1 MGVWFSI
8 LRGIFRLQRWFF
20 GRQRVVLAIT
30 GILVAVVG
38 FGVFEVRTSND
49 PFLLF
54 GPGNTYR
61 QKLERQNKAFGETNQ
76 TLMLLAV
83 KTRAER
89 PRLLE
94 AERALFNILNNPDSE
109 FALSDMTSFT
119 SVSSLLPAMGYP
131 LDLTSLKDV
140 ATLLDE
146 RAALGRVFFNADHT
160 ATIISVKLD
169 VTDQSDAGLQRAYGQ
184 QRALAEHMRATF
196 PDVDVAFTGSVSMG
210 EALRDGLSFD
220 RKFLF
225 PLTLVVNFVMLLLAF
240 RNLRI
245 ALAALGTGAAS
256 VLLTTGLAG
265 WSGHVFATAAVS
277 SFSIIMTLTVASLIH
292 IIHSI
297 GKRQRNLRFQKRDPL
312 ILASFR
318 KLAIP
323 VILAHATTAVGFL
336 SLNWADAPAFQSMG
350 NLVAIG
356 LIFSLIL
363 VLFVAPVLL
372 SAACGDM
379 QVRDERMR
387 RLSRTFTKAWAKGP
401 LMWGSIIGL
410 ASVLAVLGL
419 VRTTFDDQFIRF
431 FPPEHPLRQNIQ
443 TIADNMGW
451 SQSIDLVLRYD
462 EGALVTPA
470 GFQQL
475 SDLVDELQA
484 LDQVVDIRGP
494 LPIVQN
500 CLEHRTPP
508 YQGTLAD
515 APDKML
521 NFCVRSNYY
530 VTEDQG
536 NATFAANFRELR
548 LSLLIERQSSA
559 KVRALAETVEAI
571 AQDAGFTGDRSAV
584 SGVNVMSSYL
594 SMVNTK
600 SMLVGTGFA
609 MIVVSILI
617 GVFLRSLPLALLSI
631 FPNFMPAMAS
641 LGLWVWVNGEV
652 GMAASIISALT
663 FGIVVDDTIHILYA
677 LNRGRKKQTDR
688 GVQRVLQNVF
698 PGVLTTTATLGFGFA
713 LLMFSGFAVNQ
724 QLGFLTAATIFIA
737 FLFDL
742 FVLPSLYII
751 FIGRNRKHRKH

>member
-1 MGVWFSI
+1 MGVWFKI
-8 LRGIFRLQRWFF
+8 LRGVFRLQRACFA
-20 GRQRVVLAIT
+20 RQKLVISLTALL
-30 GILVAVVG
+30 ILVVG
-38 FGVFEVRTSND
+38 YGLLSIKTSND

-61 QKLERQNKAFGETNQ
+61 QKLERQNEAFGETNQ

-83 KTRAER
+83 KSREDR
-89 PRLLE
+89 PLLLK
-94 AERALFNILNNPDSE
+94 AERALFYILDDADSE
-109 FALSDMTSFT
+109 FAITDMTSFT

-131 LDLTSLKDV
+131 IEMTPLTDV
-140 ATLLDE
+140 EILLDE
-146 RAALGRVFFNADHT
+146 RAALGDVFFNDDHT
-160 ATIISVKLD
+160 ATILSIKLD
-169 VTDQSDAGLQRAYGQ
+169 VSDQSDSGLQQAYAEQ
-184 QRALAEHMRATF
+184 KALADHMRAEF
-196 PDVDVAFTGSVSMG
+196 PEVDVAFTGSVSMG
-210 EALRDGLSFD
+210 EALRDGLTFD

-225 PLTLVVNFVMLLLAF
+225 PLTLVVNFIMLLIAF

-245 ALAALGTGAAS
+245 TITALGIGLSS
-256 VLLTTGLAG
+256 VVLTTGLAG

-297 GKRQRNLRFQKRDPL
+297 GQRQRTLRFQKRDAL
-312 ILASFR
+312 IQASFR

-336 SLNWADAPAFQSMG
+336 SLNWADAPAFQAMG

-356 LIFSLIL
+356 LVFSLTL
-363 VLFVAPVLL
+363 VLFVAPVVL
-372 SAACGDM
+372 SFGCGDM
-379 QVRDERMR
+379 QIRDERMR
-387 RLSRTFTKAWAKGP
+387 NLSRVFTKAWAKGP
-401 LMWGSIIGL
+401 IMWGVIVGL
-410 ASVLAVLGL
+410 ASMVAVVGL

-431 FPPEHPLRQNIQ
+431 FPAEHPLRQNIQ

-451 SQSIDLVLRYD
+451 SQTVDLVLRYD
-462 EGALVTPA
+462 EGVLLSPE

-475 SDLVDELQA
+475 EDLTNQILA
-484 LDQVVDIRGP
+484 LPQVVDIRGP

-500 CLEHRTPP
+500 CLDHRSPP
-508 YQGTLAD
+508 YTGTLAD
-515 APDKML
+515 VPEKML
-521 NFCVRSNYY
+521 NFCVRSNFY
-530 VTEDQG
+530 VTEDFG

-548 LSLLIERQSSA
+548 MSLLVKRQSSA
-559 KVRALAETVEAI
+559 HVRELAETVEAI
-571 AQDAGFTGDRSAV
+571 AAEAGFTGDRSAV

-600 SMLVGTGFA
+600 SMLVGTGVA

-617 GVFLRSLPLALLSI
+617 GIFLRSLPLALLSI

-641 LGLWVWVNGEV
+641 LGLWVWINGEV

-677 LNRGRKKQTDR
+677 LNRGRRKQTNR

-742 FVLPSLYII
+742 FVLPGLYII
-751 FIGRNRKHRKH
+751 FIGRNRKH

>member
-8 LRGIFRLQRWFF
+8 LRGIFRLQRRCFAHKRWVL
-20 GRQRVVLAIT
+20 GILAVVL
-30 GILVAVVG
+30 GVSAV
-38 FGVFEVRTSND
+38 GVFEVKTSND

-54 GPGNTYR
+54 GPGNEYR
-61 QKLERQNKAFGETNQ
+61 QKLERQNATFGETNQ

-83 KTRAER
+83 ASREAR

-94 AERALFNILNNPDSE
+94 AERRLFRILDDPDSE
-109 FALSDMTSFT
+109 FALTDMTSFT

-131 LDLTSLKDV
+131 LDLTSLEEV
-140 ATLLDE
+140 AILLDE
-146 RAALGRVFFNADHT
+146 RAALGDVFFNKAHT
-160 ATIISVKLD
+160 ATILSIKLD
-169 VTDQSDAGLQRAYGQ
+169 VQDQSDAGLQRAYAEQ
-184 QRALAEHMRATF
+184 KALADYMRAEF

-225 PLTLVVNFVMLLLAF
+225 PLTLVVNFIVLLFAF

-245 ALAALGTGAAS
+245 TVAALGIGVMS
-256 VLLTTGLAG
+256 VVMTTGLAG

-292 IIHSI
+292 IIHAI
-297 GKRQRNLRFQKRDPL
+297 GQRQRNLRFQKRDAL

-318 KLAIP
+318 KLAVPI
-323 VILAHATTAVGFL
+323 ILAHATTAVGFL

-356 LIFSLIL
+356 LVFSLFI
-363 VLFVAPVLL
+363 VLLVAPVVL
-372 SAACGDM
+372 AAGCGDM
-379 QVRDERMR
+379 QVRDQSMR
-387 RLSRTFTKAWAKGP
+387 RLSRFFTKSWAKGP
-401 LMWGSIIGL
+401 LIWGMIIGVASII
-410 ASVLAVLGL
+410 AVAGL

-431 FPPEHPLRQNIQ
+431 FPEDHPLRQNIQ

-451 SQSIDLVLRYD
+451 SQTVDLVLRYEPD
-462 EGALVTPA
+462 ELLTPQ
-470 GFQQL
+470 GFQEL
-475 SDLVDELQA
+475 SDLVDKLQA

-500 CLEHRTPP
+500 CLDHRTPP
-508 YQGTLAD
+508 YEGALAD
-515 APDKML
+515 VPEKML

-530 VTEDQG
+530 VTEDFG
-536 NATFAANFRELR
+536 NATFAADFRELR
-548 LSLLIERQSSA
+548 MSLLVERQSSA
-559 KVRALAETVEAI
+559 KVRELAETVESI
-571 AQDAGFTGDRSAV
+571 AQEAGFTGDRAAV

-600 SMLVGTGFA
+600 SMLVGTGIA

-617 GVFLRSLPLALLSI
+617 GIFFRSLPLAVLSI
-631 FPNFMPAMAS
+631 IPNFMPAMAS
-641 LGLWVWVNGEV
+641 LGLWVWINGEV

-742 FVLPSLYII
+742 FVLPGLYII
-751 FIGRNRKHRKH
+751 FMGRNRKH

>member
-1 MGVWFSI
+1 MGVSFKL

-20 GRQRVVLAIT
+20 GHQKAVLSVSVL
-30 GILVAVVG
+30 LVGLVG
-38 FGVFEVRTSND
+38 YGALSIKTSND

-61 QKLERQNKAFGETNQ
+61 QKLERQNAAFGETNQ

-83 KTRAER
+83 QSRAER
-89 PRLLE
+89 PLLLK
-94 AERALFNILNNPDSE
+94 AERALYYILNNPDSPL
-109 FALSDMTSFT
+109 ALTDMTSFT

-131 LDLTSLKDV
+131 IEMTPIKDV
-140 ATLLDE
+140 ETLLDE
-146 RAALGRVFFNADHT
+146 RAALGRVFFNATHT
-160 ATIISVKLD
+160 ATIISIKLD
-169 VTDQSDAGLQRAYGQ
+169 VKDQSDAGLQKAYAEQ
-184 QRALAEHMRATF
+184 KALADHMRAKF

-220 RKFLF
+220 RKYLF
-225 PLTLVVNFVMLLLAF
+225 PLTLVVNFIMLLIAF

-245 ALAALGTGAAS
+245 TMAALGVGVSS
-256 VLLTTGLAG
+256 VVLTTGLAG

-297 GKRQRNLRFQKRDPL
+297 GQRQRTLRFQKRDAL
-312 ILASFR
+312 IQASFR
-318 KLAIP
+318 KLAVP

-336 SLNWADAPAFQSMG
+336 SLNWADAPAFQAMG

-356 LIFSLIL
+356 LVFSLVL
-363 VLFVAPVLL
+363 VLFVAPAVL
-372 SAACGDM
+372 SFGCGAM
-379 QVRDERMR
+379 RIRDENMR
-387 RLSRTFTKAWAKGP
+387 SLSRMFTKAWAKGP
-401 LMWGSIIGL
+401 ILWGVIIGL
-410 ASVLAVLGL
+410 ASMVAVAGL

-431 FPPEHPLRQNIQ
+431 FPPNHPLRQNIQ

-451 SQSIDLVLRYD
+451 SQTVDLVLRYD
-462 EGALVTPA
+462 DGALLTPQ

-475 SDLVDELQA
+475 EDLTNKILA
-484 LDQVVDIRGP
+484 LPEVVDIRGP
-494 LPIVQN
+494 LPIVKN

-508 YQGTLAD
+508 YEGRLAD
-515 APDKML
+515 VPEKML
-521 NFCVRSNYY
+521 NYCVRSNFY
-530 VTEDQG
+530 VTEDFG
-536 NATFAANFRELR
+536 NATFAAGFKELR
-548 LSLLIERQSSA
+548 MSLLVKRQSSA
-559 KVRALAETVEAI
+559 HVRALAETVEAI
-571 AQDAGFTGDRSAV
+571 ATEAGFTGDRSAV

-594 SMVNTK
+594 SMVNSK

-617 GVFLRSLPLALLSI
+617 GIFLRSLPLALLSI

-652 GMAASIISALT
+652 GMAATIISALT

-742 FVLPSLYII
+742 FVLPGLYII
-751 FIGRNRKHRKH
+751 FIGRNRNH

>member
-1 MGVWFSI
+1 MGVWFLI
-8 LRGIFRLQRWFF
+8 LRGIFRMQRRSFARKRWVL
-20 GRQRVVLAIT
+20 GTMVVVLA
-30 GILVAVVG
+30 VG
-38 FGVFEVRTSND
+38 MVGLTKVRTSND

-54 GPGNTYR
+54 GPGNEYR
-61 QKLERQNKAFGETNQ
+61 QKLERQNEAFGETNQ

-83 KTRAER
+83 DSPEER

-94 AERALFNILNNPDSE
+94 AERALFNILDDPDSE
-109 FALSDMTSFT
+109 YALTDMTSFT

-131 LDLTSLKDV
+131 LDLTSLDEV
-140 ATLLDE
+140 AILLDE
-146 RAALGRVFFNADHT
+146 RAALGAVFFNKDHT
-160 ATIISVKLD
+160 ATILSIKLD
-169 VTDQSDAGLQRAYGQ
+169 VQDQSDAGLQQAYAEQ
-184 QRALAEHMRATF
+184 KALAEYMRETF

-210 EALRDGLSFD
+210 EALRDGLTFD

-225 PLTLVVNFVMLLLAF
+225 PLTLMVNFLVLLFAF
-240 RNLRI
+240 RNLRVTI
-245 ALAALGTGAAS
+245 AALGIGMMS
-256 VLLTTGLAG
+256 VVLTTGLAG

-277 SFSIIMTLTVASLIH
+277 SFSIIMTLTVASVIH
-292 IIHSI
+292 VIHAI
-297 GKRQRNLRFQKRDPL
+297 GKRQRNLPFQKTDSV

-318 KLAIP
+318 KLAVP

-356 LIFSLIL
+356 LVFSLII
-363 VLFVAPVLL
+363 VLFIAPLIL
-372 SAACGDM
+372 SSACGDM
-379 QVRDERMR
+379 KIRDHSMR
-387 RLSRTFTKAWAKGP
+387 RLSRAFTKAWAKGP
-401 LMWGSIIGL
+401 LIWGVVVGAASI
-410 ASVLAVLGL
+410 LAVLGL

-451 SQSIDLVLRYD
+451 SQTVDLVLRY
-462 EGALVTPA
+462 EPGELLTPQS
-470 GFQQL
+470 FQEL
-475 SDLVDELQA
+475 SDLVDKIQA

-500 CLEHRTPP
+500 CLDHRTPP
-508 YQGTLAD
+508 YEGSLAD
-515 APDKML
+515 VPEKML

-530 VTEDQG
+530 VTEEFG
-536 NATFAANFRELR
+536 NATFAADFRELR
-548 LSLLIERQSSA
+548 MSLLVERQSSA
-559 KVRALAETVEAI
+559 NVRLLAETVEGI
-571 AQDAGFTGDRSAV
+571 AQEAGFTGDRSAV

-600 SMLVGTGFA
+600 SMLMGTGIA

-617 GVFLRSLPLALLSI
+617 GIFFRSIPLAFLSI
-631 FPNFMPAMAS
+631 IPNFMPAMAS
-641 LGLWVWVNGEV
+641 LGLWVWINGEV

-713 LLMFSGFAVNQ
+713 LLMLSGFAVNQ
-724 QLGFLTAATIFIA
+724 QLGFLAAATIFIA

-742 FVLPSLYII
+742 FVLPSLYLL
-751 FIGRNRKHRKH
+751 FIGRNRKH

>member
-1 MGVWFSI
+1 VGIWFSI
-8 LRGIFRLQRWFF
+8 LRGIFRLQRRCFAYK
-20 GRQRVVLAIT
+20 RTVLATTIF
-30 GILVAVVG
+30 LVTLVG
-38 FGVFEVRTSND
+38 YGLLDIKTSND

-61 QKLERQNKAFGETNQ
+61 QKLERQNEAFGETNQ
-76 TLMLLAV
+76 TIMLLAV
-83 KTRAER
+83 ESGDN
-89 PRLLE
+89 RLDLLA
-94 AERALFNILNNPDSE
+94 AERALFLILDNPDSE
-109 FALSDMTSFT
+109 YAITDMTSFT

-131 LDLTSLKDV
+131 LEMTTLNVVNQLLEEN
-140 ATLLDE
+140 ATLNT
-146 RAALGRVFFNADHT
+146 VFFNESRT
-160 ATIISVKLD
+160 ATILSIKLD
-169 VTDQSDAGLQRAYGQ
+169 VSDQSDAGLQGAYAEQ
-184 QRALAEHMRATF
+184 QKLAEHIRADF
-196 PDVDVAFTGSVSMG
+196 PGVDVAFTGSVSMG
-210 EALRDGLSFD
+210 EALRDGLTFD

-225 PLTLVVNFVMLLLAF
+225 PLTLVVNFVILMLAF
-240 RNLRI
+240 RNFRI
-245 ALAALGTGAAS
+245 AAAALGTGIMS

-277 SFSIIMTLTVASLIH
+277 SFSIIMTLTVASLVH

-297 GKRQRNLRFQKRDPL
+297 GQRQRNLRFQSRDSI

-336 SLNWADAPAFQSMG
+336 SLNWADAPAFQAMG

-356 LIFSLIL
+356 LIFSLII
-363 VLFVAPVLL
+363 VLFVAPIILAV
-372 SAACGDM
+372 ACGELEVKD
-379 QVRDERMR
+379 QGMR
-387 RLSRTFTKAWAKGP
+387 KLSRVFTKAWAKGP
-401 LMWGSIIGL
+401 KLWGWLVGI
-410 ASVLAVLGL
+410 ASVVAVFGL
-419 VRTTFDDQFIRF
+419 TFTVFDDQFIRF
-431 FPPEHPLRQNIQ
+431 FPKEHPLRQNIQ

-451 SQSIDLVLRYD
+451 SQTIDLVLRYEED
-462 EGALVTPA
+462 ELLTPEA
-470 GFQQL
+470 FQNL
-475 SDLVDELQA
+475 SDLVEKLTA
-484 LDQVVDIRGP
+484 LEQVVDIRNP
-494 LPIVQN
+494 LPIVQA
-500 CLEHRTPP
+500 CLDNRTPP
-508 YQGTLAD
+508 YEGALAD
-515 APDKML
+515 VPQKML

-530 VTEDQG
+530 VTEDFG
-536 NATFAANFRELR
+536 NATFAANFLELR
-548 LSLLIERQSSA
+548 MSLLVERQSSA
-559 KVRALAETVEAI
+559 HVRSLAEAVEEI
-571 AQDAGFTGDRSAV
+571 AHASGFPGDRAAV

-594 SMVNTK
+594 SKVNTQ
-600 SMLVGTGFA
+600 SMLVGSAFA

-641 LGLWVWVNGEV
+641 LGLWVWINGEV
-652 GMAASIISALT
+652 GMAASIIAALT

-742 FVLPSLYII
+742 FVLPGLYLI
-751 FIGRNRKHRKH
+751 FIGRNRKH

>member
-1 MGVWFSI
+1 MGVWFLI
-8 LRGIFRLQRWFF
+8 LRGIFRLQRFCF
-20 GRQRVVLAIT
+20 ANRRPVLAIT
-30 GILVAVVG
+30 AALIAVIG
-38 FGVFEVRTSND
+38 YGVLDVKTSND

-61 QKLERQNKAFGETNQ
+61 QKLERQNEAFGETNQ

-83 KTRAER
+83 KSPEER

-94 AERALFNILNNPDSE
+94 AERALFYILDNPDSP

-131 LDLTSLKDV
+131 IEMTPISDV
-140 ATLLDE
+140 EILLDE
-146 RAALGRVFFNADHT
+146 RAALGEVFFNADHT

-169 VTDQSDAGLQRAYGQ
+169 LSDQSDAGLQRAYGEQ
-184 QRALAEHMRATF
+184 KALAEHMREAF

-220 RKFLF
+220 RKYLF
-225 PLTLVVNFVMLLLAF
+225 PFTLVVNFIMLLIAF
-240 RNLRI
+240 RNFRI
-245 ALAALGTGAAS
+245 TAAALGIGISS
-256 VLLTTGLAG
+256 VILTTGLAG

-292 IIHSI
+292 VLHSI
-297 GKRQRNLRFQKRDPL
+297 GQRQRNLRFQKRDAL

-336 SLNWADAPAFQSMG
+336 SLNWADAPAFRSMG
-350 NLVAIG
+350 NLVAVG
-356 LIFSLIL
+356 LVFSLIL
-363 VLFVAPVLL
+363 VLLIAPALL
-372 SAACGDM
+372 AATCGEM
-379 QVRDERMR
+379 KIRDEKMR
-387 RLSRTFTKAWAKGP
+387 QLSRVFTKAWAKGP
-401 LMWGSIIGL
+401 MLWGGLVGL
-410 ASVLAVLGL
+410 ASVVAVVGLA
-419 VRTTFDDQFIRF
+419 RTTFDDQFIRF

-451 SQSIDLVLRYD
+451 SQTVDLVLRYD
-462 EGALVTPA
+462 DGALLTPA

-475 SDLVDELQA
+475 EDLTNTILA
-484 LDQVVDIRGP
+484 LPEVIDIRGP
-494 LPIVQN
+494 LPIVRN

-508 YQGTLAD
+508 YQGRFAD
-515 APDKML
+515 VPEKML

-530 VTEDQG
+530 VTEDFG
-536 NATFAANFRELR
+536 NATFAANFSELR
-548 LSLLIERQSSA
+548 MSLLVKRQSSA
-559 KVRALAETVEAI
+559 HVRALAETVEAI
-571 AQDAGFTGDRSAV
+571 AADAGFTGDRSAV

-617 GVFLRSLPLALLSI
+617 GIFLRSLPLALLSI

-641 LGLWVWVNGEV
+641 LGLWVWFNGEV

-677 LNRGRKKQTDR
+677 LNRGRKKQTNR

-713 LLMFSGFAVNQ
+713 LLVFSGFAINQ

-742 FVLPSLYII
+742 FVLPGLYII
-751 FIGRNRKHRKH
+751 FIGRNRKH

>member
-1 MGVWFSI
+1 MGVWFLI
-8 LRGIFRLQRWFF
+8 LRGIFRLQRRCFAHKRWVL
-20 GRQRVVLAIT
+20 GILAVVL
-30 GILVAVVG
+30 GVSAV
-38 FGVFEVRTSND
+38 GVFEVKTSND

-54 GPGNTYR
+54 GPGNEYR
-61 QKLERQNKAFGETNQ
+61 QKLERQNAAFGETNQ

-83 KTRAER
+83 ASREAR

-94 AERALFNILNNPDSE
+94 AERRLFRILDDPDSE
-109 FALSDMTSFT
+109 FALTDMTSFT

-131 LDLTSLKDV
+131 LDLTSLEEV
-140 ATLLDE
+140 AILLDE
-146 RAALGRVFFNADHT
+146 RAALGAVFFNKSHT
-160 ATIISVKLD
+160 ATILSIKLD
-169 VTDQSDAGLQRAYGQ
+169 VQDQSDAGLQRAYAEQ
-184 QRALAEHMRATF
+184 KALADYMRAEF

-225 PLTLVVNFVMLLLAF
+225 PLTLAVNFIVLLFAF

-245 ALAALGTGAAS
+245 TVAALGIGVMS
-256 VLLTTGLAG
+256 VVMTTGLAG

-292 IIHSI
+292 IIHAI
-297 GKRQRNLRFQKRDPL
+297 GQRQRNLRFQKRDAL

-318 KLAIP
+318 KLAVPI
-323 VILAHATTAVGFL
+323 ILAHATTAVGFL

-356 LIFSLIL
+356 LVFSLFTVL
-363 VLFVAPVLL
+363 VVAPVVL
-372 SAACGDM
+372 AAGCGDM
-379 QVRDERMR
+379 QVRDQSMR
-387 RLSRTFTKAWAKGP
+387 RLSRFFTKSWAKGP
-401 LMWGSIIGL
+401 LIWGMIIGVASII
-410 ASVLAVLGL
+410 AVAGL

-431 FPPEHPLRQNIQ
+431 FPEDHPLRQNIQ

-451 SQSIDLVLRYD
+451 SQTVDLVLRYEPD
-462 EGALVTPA
+462 ELLTPQ
-470 GFQQL
+470 GFQEL
-475 SDLVDELQA
+475 SDLVDKLQA

-500 CLEHRTPP
+500 CLDHRTPP
-508 YQGTLAD
+508 YEGALAD
-515 APDKML
+515 VPEKML

-530 VTEDQG
+530 VTEDFG
-536 NATFAANFRELR
+536 NATFAADFRELR
-548 LSLLIERQSSA
+548 MSLLVERQSSA
-559 KVRALAETVEAI
+559 KVRELAETVESI
-571 AQDAGFTGDRSAV
+571 AQEAGFTGDRAAV

-600 SMLVGTGFA
+600 SMLVGTGIA

-617 GVFLRSLPLALLSI
+617 GIFFRSIPLAVLSI
-631 FPNFMPAMAS
+631 IPNFMPAMAS
-641 LGLWVWVNGEV
+641 LGLWVWINGEV

-742 FVLPSLYII
+742 FVLPGLYII
-751 FIGRNRKHRKH
+751 FMGRNRKH

>member
-1 MGVWFSI
+1 MGVWFKI
-8 LRGIFRLQRWFF
+8 LRGVFRLQRAFF
-20 GRQRVVLAIT
+20 ARQKLVISLSALL
-30 GILVAVVG
+30 ILVVG
-38 FGVFEVRTSND
+38 YGLLGVKTSND

-61 QKLERQNKAFGETNQ
+61 QKLERQNEAFGETNQ

-83 KTRAER
+83 ENRESR
-89 PRLLE
+89 PLLLE
-94 AERALFNILNNPDSE
+94 AERALFYILDNPDSE
-109 FALSDMTSFT
+109 VAISDMTSFA
-119 SVSSLLPAMGYP
+119 SVSSLLPVMGYP
-131 LDLTSLKDV
+131 IEMTSLTDV
-140 ATLLDE
+140 ELLLDE
-146 RAALGRVFFNADHT
+146 RAALGEVFFNDAHT
-160 ATIISVKLD
+160 ATIISIKLD
-169 VTDQSDAGLQRAYGQ
+169 VEDQSDAGLQRAYGEQ
-184 QRALAEHMRATF
+184 KALAEHMRAAF
-196 PDVDVAFTGSVSMG
+196 PEVDVAFTGSVSMG
-210 EALRDGLSFD
+210 EALRDGLTFD

-225 PLTLVVNFVMLLLAF
+225 PMTLVVNFIMLFIAF

-245 ALAALGTGAAS
+245 TAAALGIGLGS
-256 VLLTTGLAG
+256 VVLTTGLAG

-297 GKRQRNLRFQKRDPL
+297 GQRQRTLRFQKKDAL
-312 ILASFR
+312 IQASFR

-336 SLNWADAPAFQSMG
+336 SLNWADAPAFQAMG

-356 LIFSLIL
+356 LVFSLML
-363 VLFVAPVLL
+363 VLFVAPVVL
-372 SAACGDM
+372 SFGCGDM
-379 QVRDERMR
+379 QVRDEKMR
-387 RLSRTFTKAWAKGP
+387 NLSRVFTKAWAKGP
-401 LMWGSIIGL
+401 MLWGVIVGL
-410 ASVLAVLGL
+410 ASMVAVVGL

-431 FPPEHPLRQNIQ
+431 FPAEHPLRQNIQ
-443 TIADNMGW
+443 TISDNMGW
-451 SQSIDLVLRYD
+451 SQTVDLVLRYD
-462 EGALVTPA
+462 EGALLTPE

-475 SDLVDELQA
+475 EDLTNQIFA
-484 LDQVVDIRGP
+484 LPQVVDIRGP

-500 CLEHRTPP
+500 CLDHRSPP
-508 YQGTLAD
+508 YEGSLAD
-515 APDKML
+515 VPEKML
-521 NFCVRSNYY
+521 NFCVRSNFY
-530 VTEDQG
+530 VTEDFG
-536 NATFAANFRELR
+536 NATFAADFRELR
-548 LSLLIERQSSA
+548 MSLLVKRQSSA
-559 KVRALAETVEAI
+559 HVRGLAETVEAI
-571 AQDAGFTGDRSAV
+571 AAEAGFTGDRSAV

-594 SMVNTK
+594 SKVNTK

-617 GVFLRSLPLALLSI
+617 GIFLRSLPLALLSI

-677 LNRGRKKQTDR
+677 LNRGRKKQTNR

-713 LLMFSGFAVNQ
+713 LLMLSGFAVNQ

-742 FVLPSLYII
+742 FVLPGLYII
-751 FIGRNRKHRKH
+751 FIGRNRKH

>member
-1 MGVWFSI
+1 MGVWFKI

-20 GRQRVVLAIT
+20 ARQKSVLLLSAFLI
-30 GILVAVVG
+30 GLVG
-38 FGVFEVRTSND
+38 LGLTNIKTSND

-61 QKLERQNKAFGETNQ
+61 QKLERQNEAFGETNQ

-83 KTRAER
+83 QNREER
-89 PRLLE
+89 PLLLK
-94 AERALFNILNNPDSE
+94 AERALFYILDDPDSD
-109 FALSDMTSFT
+109 FAISDMTSFT

-131 LDLTSLKDV
+131 IEMTPIKDV
-140 ATLLDE
+140 EILLDE
-146 RAALGRVFFNADHT
+146 RAALGEVFFNDDHT
-160 ATIISVKLD
+160 ATIISIKLD
-169 VTDQSDAGLQRAYGQ
+169 VEDQSDAGLQRAYGEQ
-184 QRALAEHMRATF
+184 KALADHMRAEF
-196 PDVDVAFTGSVSMG
+196 PEVDVAFVGSVSMG

-220 RKFLF
+220 QKYLF
-225 PLTLVVNFVMLLLAF
+225 PMTLVVNFLMLLIAF

-245 ALAALGTGAAS
+245 TLATLGVGISS
-256 VLLTTGLAG
+256 VVLTTGLAG

-292 IIHSI
+292 IIHAI
-297 GKRQRNLRFQKRDPL
+297 GHRQRALRFQKRDAL
-312 ILASFR
+312 IQASFR
-318 KLAIP
+318 KLAAP

-350 NLVAIG
+350 NLVALG
-356 LIFSLIL
+356 LVFSLVL
-363 VLFVAPVLL
+363 VLLVAPVVL
-372 SAACGDM
+372 AFGCGDM
-379 QVRDERMR
+379 QIRDERMR
-387 RLSRTFTKAWAKGP
+387 TLSRVFTKAWAKGP
-401 LMWGSIIGL
+401 LLWGTLVGL
-410 ASVLAVLGL
+410 ASVVAVVGL

-431 FPPEHPLRQNIQ
+431 FPAEHPLRQNIQ

-451 SQSIDLVLRYD
+451 SQTIDLVLRYD
-462 EGALVTPA
+462 EGALLTPE
-470 GFQQL
+470 GFQ
-475 SDLVDELQA
+475 A
-484 LDQVVDIRGP
+484 LEALTNNILALPQVVDIRGP
-494 LPIVQN
+494 LPIVKN

-508 YQGTLAD
+508 YEGALAD
-515 APDKML
+515 VPEKML
-521 NFCVRSNYY
+521 NYCVRSNFY
-530 VTEDQG
+530 VTEDFG
-536 NATFAANFRELR
+536 NATFAADFRELR
-548 LSLLIERQSSA
+548 MSLLVQRQSSA
-559 KVRALAETVEAI
+559 HVRALAETVEAM
-571 AQDAGFTGDRSAV
+571 AADAGFTGDRSAV

-600 SMLVGTGFA
+600 SMLVGTGIA

-617 GVFLRSLPLALLSI
+617 GIFLRSLPLALLSI
-631 FPNFMPAMAS
+631 LPNFMPAMAS
-641 LGLWVWVNGEV
+641 LGLWVWINGEV

-688 GVQRVLQNVF
+688 GMQRVLQNVF

-751 FIGRNRKHRKH
+751 FIGRNRKH

>member
-1 MGVWFSI
+1 MGVWFKI
-8 LRGIFRLQRWFF
+8 LRGIFRLQRLCFQH
-20 GRQRVVLAIT
+20 QRMVLATSVLLI
-30 GILVAVVG
+30 GLVGYGALDIK
-38 FGVFEVRTSND
+38 TSND

-61 QKLERQNKAFGETNQ
+61 QKLERQNASFGETNQ

-83 KTRAER
+83 KTREDR
-89 PRLLE
+89 PLLLK
-94 AERALFNILNNPDSE
+94 AERALFHILDNPESE
-109 FALSDMTSFT
+109 FALKDMTSFT

-131 LDLTSLKDV
+131 IEMTPIKDV
-140 ATLLDE
+140 EILLDE
-146 RAALGRVFFNADHT
+146 RAALGRVFFNDTHT
-160 ATIISVKLD
+160 ATIISIKLD
-169 VTDQSDAGLQRAYGQ
+169 VKDQSDAGLQQAYGEQ
-184 QRALAEHMRATF
+184 KALADHMRAEF
-196 PDVDVAFTGSVSMG
+196 PEVDVAFTGSVSMG

-220 RKFLF
+220 RKYLF
-225 PLTLVVNFVMLLLAF
+225 PMTLVVNFIMLLIAF

-245 ALAALGTGAAS
+245 TVAALGVGLGS
-256 VLLTTGLAG
+256 VALTTGLAG

-297 GKRQRNLRFQKRDPL
+297 GARQRNLPFQKRDAL
-312 ILASFR
+312 IQASFR

-336 SLNWADAPAFQSMG
+336 SLNWADAPAFQAMG
-350 NLVAIG
+350 NLVALG
-356 LIFSLIL
+356 LVFSLVL
-363 VLFVAPVLL
+363 VLFVTPVVL
-372 SAACGDM
+372 AYGCGTM
-379 QVRDERMR
+379 EIRDQKMR
-387 RLSRTFTKAWAKGP
+387 DLSRVFTLAWTKGP
-401 LMWGSIIGL
+401 MLWGAIIGL
-410 ASVLAVLGL
+410 ASIVAVLGL
-419 VRTTFDDQFIRF
+419 MRTTFDDQFIRF
-431 FPPEHPLRQNIQ
+431 FPPEHPLRHNIQ

-451 SQSIDLVLRYD
+451 SQTIDLVLRYD
-462 EGALVTPA
+462 EGELLTPA

-475 SDLVDELQA
+475 EDLTNKLLA
-484 LDQVVDIRGP
+484 MPQVVDIRGP
-494 LPIVQN
+494 LPIVKN
-500 CLEHRTPP
+500 CLEHRSPP
-508 YQGTLAD
+508 YEGALAEV
-515 APDKML
+515 PEKML
-521 NFCVRSNYY
+521 NYCVRSNFY
-530 VTEDQG
+530 VTEDFG
-536 NATFAANFRELR
+536 NSTFAADFRELR
-548 LSLLIERQSSA
+548 MSLLVERQSSA
-559 KVRALAETVEAI
+559 HVRSLAEAVEAT
-571 AQDAGFTGDRSAV
+571 AAEAGFTGDRAAV

-617 GVFLRSLPLALLSI
+617 GIFLRSLPLALLSI

-641 LGLWVWVNGEV
+641 LGLWVWINGEV

-677 LNRGRKKQTDR
+677 LNRGRKKQTNE
-688 GVQRVLQNVF
+688 GVQKVLQAVF

-742 FVLPSLYII
+742 FVLPGLYII
-751 FIGRNRKHRKH
+751 FIGRHRKH